1 MKAFVDTSKG
11 IPNDCSMTFNL
22 MLQIAPLLAALECPM
37 KILKLLEP
45 LIDVIKAVPS
55 LNPIKIGEAMP
66 KFIDAA
72 ADLAP
77 CFAAFA
83 NIPIMVMDLLRLIR
97 AVLNCLLGQL
107 RSIRNLMN
115 GLSLRLGEAEG
126 RPELRAQIECAQKNA
141 AASAQM
147 LTSSI
152 DPIAGVMSLMKTLM
166 GLAGIDLDLN
176 LTPAAPRRSPPRTWT
191 RSSLSSTPPC
201 RPSTRS
207 WVSEMTTT
215 SPDGRSFLGTG
226 VRFPMTIGPDGGFGT
241 SGGER
246 LVTESIWLVLST
258 APGERVMNPRFG
270 CAVHQLVLAPVTD
283 ATYATVAHHAGGAA
297 HLGAAHRRPRRPRHH
312 RGRAVERAARRH
324 RLPPQ
329 GQQRPQQR
337 GLPVLHR

>member
-1 MKAFVDTSKG
+1 VVTYDIPVSDALAEALEPISCVDLQLNLPKPLEVSLPFGGSVKAFVDTSKG

-45 LIDVIKAVPS
+45 LIDVVKALPDPVAIAQAVP
-55 LNPIKIGEAMP
+55 
-66 KFIDAA
+66 KFLDAA
-72 ADLAP
+72 VDLAP

-152 DPIAGVMSLMKTLM
+152 DPIAGVMTLMKTFL
-166 GLAGIDLDLN
+166 GIAGIDLDLD
-176 LTPAAPRRSPPRTWT
+176 LDT
-191 RSSLSSTPPC
+191 
-201 RPSTRS
+201 
-207 WVSEMTTT
+207 
-215 SPDGRSFLGTG
+215 
-226 VRFPMTIGPDGGFGT
+226 
-241 SGGER
+241 
-246 LVTESIWLVLST
+246 
-258 APGERVMNPRFG
+258 
-270 CAVHQLVLAPVTD
+270 
-283 ATYATVAHHAGGAA
+283 GGAPPESTEDLDA
-297 HLGAAHRRPRRPRHH
+297 II
-312 RGRAVERAARRH
+312 AVLDTAVQAIDAIVGE
-324 RLPPQ
+324 
-329 GQQRPQQR
+329 
-337 GLPVLHR
+337 

>member
-1 MKAFVDTSKG
+1 MVAYDIPVSDALAEALEPISCVDLQLKLPKPLEVSLPFGGSVKAFVDTSKG

-152 DPIAGVMSLMKTLM
+152 EPIVGVMSLMKTLM
-166 GLAGIDLDLN
+166 GLAGIDLDLD
-176 LTPAAPRRSPPRTWT
+176 LDT
-191 RSSLSSTPPC
+191 
-201 RPSTRS
+201 
-207 WVSEMTTT
+207 
-215 SPDGRSFLGTG
+215 
-226 VRFPMTIGPDGGFGT
+226 
-241 SGGER
+241 
-246 LVTESIWLVLST
+246 
-258 APGERVMNPRFG
+258 
-270 CAVHQLVLAPVTD
+270 
-283 ATYATVAHHAGGAA
+283 GGAPPESTEDLDA
-297 HLGAAHRRPRRPRHH
+297 II
-312 RGRAVERAARRH
+312 AVLDTAVQAIDAIVGE
-324 RLPPQ
+324 
-329 GQQRPQQR
+329 
-337 GLPVLHR
+337 